1 MTPVTPTR
9 ALTDGM
15 ADTVISG
22 SAGDLVG
29 HFPIKLITDLR
40 YKECFFFKCFLERN
54 TDGTLNVT
62 YLSIWDNMVIESN
75 FAN

>member
-29 HFPIKLITDLR
+29 HFPTKLITDR
-40 YKECFFFKCFLERN
+40 DRKNVRFFECFLERN
-54 TDGTLNVT
+54 TEGTLDVI
-62 YLSIWDNMVIESN
+62 YLSICDNTVI
-75 FAN
+75 